1 MAPKATDEESPIYDY
16 CMVLAEQ
23 IERRADKAQS
33 AELAFPKWGKV
44 SAKPTD
50 EDAPLLIITFAYKH
64 SATAILSRARIGK

>member
-1 MAPKATDEESPIYDY
+1 MGKVAPKATDEESPIYDY
-16 CMVLAEQ
+16 CMVLAEC
-23 IERRADKAQS
+23 RAQS
-33 AELAFPKWGKV
+33 TELAFPKWGKV